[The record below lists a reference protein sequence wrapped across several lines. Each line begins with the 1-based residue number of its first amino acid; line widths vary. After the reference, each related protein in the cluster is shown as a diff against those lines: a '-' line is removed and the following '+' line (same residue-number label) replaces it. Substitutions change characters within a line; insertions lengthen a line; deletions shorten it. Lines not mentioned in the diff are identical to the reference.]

1 LAPARTRGVTARQRW
16 HRPFGIRWTLI
27 EQSGMRP
34 TLSRPATPSTWV
46 RRGVHRL
53 AENRAKRLLQE
64 RASLAEFGLH
74 AVEGA
79 DLDELLQ
86 QAAAEAARSL
96 DVSYVKVLQYLPD
109 EKRLL
114 VRAGVGWG
122 KGVIGNARIGAEIES
137 PAGYA
142 LQTGQPMISNDLQKE
157 ERFRIPAL
165 LQDHGVKS
173 AVNVIIKTKDRVF
186 GVLEADSREPREF
199 DQDDVKFLQG
209 YATLLAF
216 AIDQARLSELNAQL
230 AAQHEILMQELQH
243 RIKNNNQS
251 LLSMIR
257 LQLHG
262 VAHPETR
269 DNLQKIENRIRVLT
283 LVSSQLQ
290 MGARAD
296 VVDLGQYLMAIVS
309 SLFNFQSESG
319 GKVKLITQI
328 APVEIATAR
337 AQAIG
342 LVLNEFL
349 TNSFKYAFA
358 QGSGTFRLNLSQ
370 NGASATLI
378 MADDGPGIA
387 ADATPSLGHK
397 LIESFTQQLE
407 GQAAWQSDAKGTKL
421 TLEFPVRVS

>member
-1 LAPARTRGVTARQRW
+1 VAVVLGPK
-16 HRPFGIRWTLI
+16 
-27 EQSGMRP
+27 
-34 TLSRPATPSTWV
+34 
-46 RRGVHRL
+46 GVHHVT
-53 AENRAKRLLQE
+53 ENRAKRLLQE
-64 RASLAEFGLH
+64 RASLAEFGLY
-74 AVEGA
+74 AIEGA

-96 DVSYVKVLQYLPD
+96 DVSYVKVLQYLAD

-122 KGVIGNARIGAEIES
+122 KGVIGKARIGADIES

-157 ERFRIPAL
+157 ERFRVPAL
-165 LQDHGVKS
+165 LRDHGVRS
-173 AVNVIIKTKDRVF
+173 AVNVIIKTKDQVF

-262 VAHPETR
+262 VAHPQTR
-269 DNLQKIENRIRVLT
+269 DHLQKIENRIRVLT
-283 LVSSQLQ
+283 FVNTQLQ
-290 MGARAD
+290 VGGRAD
-296 VVDLGQYLMAIVS
+296 LVDLGQYLMAIVS

-319 GKVKLITQI
+319 GEVRLITRI
-328 APVEIATAR
+328 APVEIGTAR

-349 TNSFKYAFA
+349 TNSFKYAFVD
-358 QGSGTFRLNLSQ
+358 GSGTFRLDLSQ
-370 NGASATLI
+370 DAARAILV

-387 ADATPSLGHK
+387 KDATPGLGHK
-397 LIESFTQQLE
+397 LIESLTKQLE
-407 GQAAWQSDAKGTKL
+407 GQAAWTSDATGTRL
-421 TLEFPVRVS
+421 TLELPVRVA

>member
-1 LAPARTRGVTARQRW
+1 
-16 HRPFGIRWTLI
+16 
-27 EQSGMRP
+27 M
-34 TLSRPATPSTWV
+34 
-46 RRGVHRL
+46 

-96 DVSYVKVLQYLPD
+96 DVSYVKVLEYLSN
-109 EKRLL
+109 EKCLL

-122 KGVIGNARIGAEIES
+122 EGVIGKARIGAEIES

-142 LQTGQPMISNDLQKE
+142 LQTGQPMISHDLQKE

-165 LQDHGVKS
+165 LRDHGIKS
-173 AVNVIIKTKDRVF
+173 AVNVIIRTKDRVF
-186 GVLEADSREPREF
+186 GVLEADSRDPREF

-230 AAQHEILMQELQH
+230 AAQQENLMQELQH

-269 DNLQKIENRIRVLT
+269 DHLQKIENRIRVLT
-283 LVSSQLQ
+283 FVNSQLQ
-290 MGARAD
+290 MGPRAD
-296 VVDLGQYLMAIVS
+296 LVDLGQYLMALVS

-319 GKVKLITQI
+319 DEIKLITQI
-328 APVEIATAR
+328 APVEIATER

-358 QGSGTFRLNLSQ
+358 EGSGTFSLELSQ
-370 NGASATLI
+370 NDARATLI

-387 ADATPSLGHK
+387 ADAPPSLGHK

-407 GQAAWQSDAKGTKL
+407 GQAAWTSDAKGTKL